1 MLNLRYALLPIAFC
15 GLFLSAKA
23 QAPDW
28 TKAGHLMEQDGK
40 LRRTSAVLAL
50 TGATLVGY
58 TLLTSDPAFF
68 KPVRIAGAALIF
80 PTICIN
86 FSAATKS
93 RNAGRLLQAR

>member
-1 MLNLRYALLPIAFC
+1 MKLRSTITTLFVLC
-15 GLFLSAKA
+15 LFLSAKA
-23 QAPDW
+23 QQPDW
-28 TKAGHLMEQDGK
+28 TKAGQLMEQDGK
-40 LRRTSAVLAL
+40 LRRTSSVLAL

>member
-1 MLNLRYALLPIAFC
+1 MKLRSTITTLFVLC
-15 GLFLSAKA
+15 LFLSAKA

-28 TKAGHLMEQDGK
+28 TKAGQLIEQDGK

-58 TLLTSDPAFF
+58 TLLSYDPEFF